1 MLSNTMK
8 KLTSYAPLNASFV
21 LAGAAIFAG
30 CGGNTTTSSTTNDA
44 AYPADSTT
52 NTTMSDAGTA
62 GGATKLTGAGATFP
76 FPLYSKWFDTYK
88 ADKGVEINYQPVG
101 SGAGIK
107 QLKSKTVDFGASDAV
122 LKASEKAEMPGEV
135 LQIPTVAGAVVVAYN
150 VEGAPKHLKMSG
162 DVLADIFLGKIKNW
176 NDPRIAAANTGVK
189 MPTRAITV
197 ARRSDGSGTTN
208 IFTSYLKA
216 VSPEWSTKVGAGK
229 AVEWPVGIGGKGNDG
244 VASTVKTTKGA
255 IGYIELAYAT
265 EQNMSYA
272 AMRNS
277 AGSFIVPSP
286 DATTAA
292 AQANASALQKDIT
305 APIVN
310 ASGAKSYPISGFTYI
325 LVYKKQDDAAKGKAI
340 KDFLKWA
347 MTEGQSSAKSLSY
360 APLPAAAVAVNTKAI
375 DSIS

>member
-1 MLSNTMK
+1 MFGDLMK
-8 KLTSYAPLNASFV
+8 KSTMRLAPFNAALILGGTAV
-21 LAGAAIFAG
+21 FAG
-30 CGGNTTTSSTTNDA
+30 CGGNTTTSTTTNEA
-44 AYPADSTT
+44 TNSADNTT
-52 NTTMSDAGTA
+52 NTAMSDAGTT
-62 GGATKLTGAGATFP
+62 GAAKLTGAGATFP
-76 FPLYSKWFDTYK
+76 YPLYSKWFDTYK
-88 ADKGVEINYQPVG
+88 NSSKVEINYQPVG

-176 NDPRIAAANTGVK
+176 NDPRIAAANPGVK
-189 MPTRAITV
+189 LPTRAITV

-208 IFTSYLKA
+208 IFTNYLKA

-244 VASTVKTTKGA
+244 VASTVKNTKGA

-265 EQNMSYA
+265 EQDMSYA

-277 AGSFIVPSP
+277 AGQFVIPTP
-286 DATTAA
+286 EATTAA
-292 AQANASALQKDIT
+292 AEANAAALQKDIT
-305 APIVN
+305 VPIVN

-325 LVYKKQDDAAKGKAI
+325 LVYKKQDDAAKGVAI
-340 KDFLKWA
+340 KNFLKWA
-347 MTEGQSSAKSLSY
+347 MTEGQKSAKSLSY
-360 APLPAAAVAVNTKAI
+360 APLPPAAVAVNTKTI